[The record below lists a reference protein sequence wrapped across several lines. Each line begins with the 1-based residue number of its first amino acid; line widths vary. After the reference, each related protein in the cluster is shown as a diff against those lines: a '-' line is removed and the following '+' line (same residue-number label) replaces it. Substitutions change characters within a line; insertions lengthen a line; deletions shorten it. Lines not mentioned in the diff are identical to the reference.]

1 MLVLLIDKV
10 LLMLMFAA
18 VLVTAR
24 HAYYFIRAY
33 VSSTEEDP
41 VNYRL
46 TERSLG
52 LLCLSIS
59 YILSV
64 IFTGFAL

>member
-24 HAYYFIRAY
+24 HAYYLRAY

-46 TERSLG
+46 TERSLVYCVY
-52 LLCLSIS
+52 LFHTYCP
-59 YILSV
+59 
-64 IFTGFAL
+64 

>member
-24 HAYYFIRAY
+24 HAYSFEY

-46 TERSLG
+46 TERSLVYCVY
-52 LLCLSIS
+52 LFHTYCP
-59 YILSV
+59 
-64 IFTGFAL
+64 

>member
-24 HAYYFIRAY
+24 HTYSFEHMSLQRKK
-33 VSSTEEDP
+33 TL
-41 VNYRL
+41 L
-46 TERSLG
+46 TIG
-52 LLCLSIS
+52 
-59 YILSV
+59 
-64 IFTGFAL
+64 